1 MSTYFSGEGNIGSP
15 PEFDEYPN
23 GNDEPRRV
31 LRLNVYFDNP
41 VPNKDGSFDDRGGY
55 WAPVE
60 WWHRD
65 AEHWATLFSKG
76 MRVMVR
82 GRQERDDWTDSD
94 NQPRTTY
101 RINARSVGILPYRL
115 ESVALSPKPGTAS
128 D

>member
-1 MSTYFSGEGNIGSP
+1 M
-15 PEFDEYPN
+15 
-23 GNDEPRRV
+23 
-31 LRLNVYFDNP
+31 YFDNP

-65 AEHWATLFSKG
+65 AEHWATLFAKG

-115 ESVALSPKPGTAS
+115 ESVALSPKPGSAG